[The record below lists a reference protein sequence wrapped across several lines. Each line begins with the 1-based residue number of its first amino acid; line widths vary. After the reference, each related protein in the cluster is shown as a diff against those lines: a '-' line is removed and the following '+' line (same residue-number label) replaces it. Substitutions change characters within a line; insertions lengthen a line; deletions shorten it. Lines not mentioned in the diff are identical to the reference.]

1 MEMISR
7 SVFQIDCTG
16 VVPECGFECAKC
28 VKEIGLSLTRT
39 KGVGKFYTDGEGVT
53 VEYDAEK
60 VTAEQLKDVLKG
72 LPSFYESHF
81 VPSIV

>member
-1 MEMISR
+1 MISR

-16 VVPECGFECAKC
+16 VIPECGFECAKC
-28 VKEIGLSLTRT
+28 VKEIGLSLTGM

-53 VEYDAEK
+53 IEYDTEA
-60 VTAEQLKDVLKG
+60 VTAEQLKDVLKR

-81 VPSIV
+81 IPTIAV

>member
-1 MEMISR
+1 
-7 SVFQIDCTG
+7 VFQIDCTG
-16 VVPECGFECAKC
+16 VVPECGFECGKC
-28 VKEIGLSLTRT
+28 VKEIVSSLTGM

-53 VEYDAEK
+53 IEYDAEK

>member
-1 MEMISR
+1 MISR
-7 SVFQIDCTG
+7 SVFQIECTG
-16 VVPECGFECAKC
+16 VIPECGFECAKC
-28 VKEIGLSLTRT
+28 VQEIGSSLIRM
-39 KGVGKFYTDGEGVT
+39 KGVGNFYTDGEGVT

>member
-1 MEMISR
+1 MLSR

-16 VVPECGFECAKC
+16 VIPECGFECAKC
-28 VKEIGLSLTRT
+28 VQEIGLSLTGM
-39 KGVGKFYTDGEGVT
+39 KGVGNFYTDGEGVT
-53 VEYDAEK
+53 IEYDSEK

>member
-1 MEMISR
+1 MISR
-7 SVFQIDCTG
+7 SMFQIDCTD
-16 VVPECGFECAKC
+16 VIPECGFECAKC
-28 VKEIGLSLTRT
+28 VQEIGSSLTGM

-53 VEYDAEK
+53 VEYDAET
-60 VTAEQLKDVLKG
+60 VTAEQLKDVLEG

>member
-1 MEMISR
+1 M
-7 SVFQIDCTG
+7 
-16 VVPECGFECAKC
+16 
-28 VKEIGLSLTRT
+28 

-53 VEYDAEK
+53 IEYDAEK

>member
-1 MEMISR
+1 MISR

-16 VVPECGFECAKC
+16 VIPECGFECAMC
-28 VKEIGLSLTRT
+28 VKEIGLSLTRM
-39 KGVGKFYTDGEGVT
+39 KGVGNFYTDGEGVT

-60 VTAEQLKDVLKG
+60 VTAEQLKDILKR

>member
-1 MEMISR
+1 MISR
-7 SVFQIDCTG
+7 SMFQIDCTG
-16 VVPECGFECAKC
+16 VIPECGFECAKC
-28 VKEIGLSLTRT
+28 VKEIGLSLNGM

-53 VEYDAEK
+53 VEYDAET

>member
-1 MEMISR
+1 MISR
-7 SVFQIDCTG
+7 SMFQIDCTG
-16 VVPECGFECAKC
+16 VIPECGFECAKC
-28 VKEIGLSLTRT
+28 VQEIGSSLTGM

-53 VEYDAEK
+53 VEYDAET